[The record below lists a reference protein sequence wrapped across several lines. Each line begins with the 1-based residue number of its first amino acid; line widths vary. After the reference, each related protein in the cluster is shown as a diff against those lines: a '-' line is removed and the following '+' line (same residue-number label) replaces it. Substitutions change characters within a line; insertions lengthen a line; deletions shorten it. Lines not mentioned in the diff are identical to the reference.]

1 MLRLGLVLLLLP
13 AIGMMTGYMMER
25 SLIDACLDA
34 GGSYDYVAEAC
45 DPVGNHAFVPFSRRN
60 PLLVNGGMLLS
71 SVGLL
76 LCLGGLYRRRV

>member
-34 GGSYDYVAEAC
+34 GGSYDYIAEAC
-45 DPVGNHAFVPFSRRN
+45 DPVGNHAFVPFGRRN